1 MNPATAS
8 IMLVAAGLADVV
20 WAITMKLSQGY
31 TRPLWSVASLLSLAL
46 FVWLLGRALTVLPVS
61 GAYAAWTGIGA
72 AGTVLAG
79 SVLLAR
85 TTLPVHC
92 PADRQSRRDRLLESR
107 L

>member
-1 MNPATAS
+1 
-8 IMLVAAGLADVV
+8 MLVAAGLADVA

-46 FVWLLGRALTVLPVS
+46 FVWLLGRALIVLPVS

-79 SVLLAR
+79 RVLFAEALTPAKLGGIALVVAGVVLLSLDSGR
-85 TTLPVHC
+85 
-92 PADRQSRRDRLLESR
+92 
-107 L
+107 